1 MGIQNILHILSI
13 LHSLLLRLS
22 ILDTLNAL
30 SCLLLG
36 LSILGTLNAL
46 SCLLLRLGVLN
57 VLYLLLLDVWN
68 VFNVLNILNA
78 LDILLLFQGSSLVR
92 DLNLAI
98 CDLGYLI
105 RLLLLLLSGLDLS
118 ALSCVLLSLLGSL
131 LLLNVLSDVLSDLLR
146 LSVESVLCVQV
157 FLLLDILGVLSVQV
171 FLLLDILGVY
181 DALRH
186 FLLGG
191 GLARNL
197 DLAIGDLGYL
207 VRLLVLLCGTLD
219 TLSRAFFLLLLL
231 RKTLGNRNVGKGITT
246 GRLNTNLYLLAL
258 GGPVAVVEVVEITR
272 IALIEGLLR
281 TKC

>member
-13 LHSLLLRLS
+13 LHSLLLGLS

-36 LSILGTLNAL
+36 LSILGTLSAL

-57 VLYLLLLDVWN
+57 VLDLLLLDVWN

-98 CDLGYLI
+98 CDLGYLV
-105 RLLLLLLSGLDLS
+105 RLLLLLSGLDLS
-118 ALSCVLLSLLGSL
+118 VLSCVLLSLLGSL

-191 GLARNL
+191 SLARNL
-197 DLAIGDLGYL
+197 DLTIGDLGYL

-258 GGPVAVVEVVEITR
+258 GGPVAVVEVAEITR